1 MEVNLVPFWS
11 RLDRLVTELNLQSR
25 RLLECRI
32 EVVTVLNMSRRTI
45 VACTAV
51 VLLTAIGSGS
61 VSADES
67 VPPTTTTVVE
77 QFDEE
82 SGLIYS
88 QVDDHTIEVSLP
100 D

>member
-1 MEVNLVPFWS
+1 MQRP
-11 RLDRLVTELNLQSR
+11 
-25 RLLECRI
+25 
-32 EVVTVLNMSRRTI
+32 VVTVLNMSTRRNL

-67 VPPTTTTVVE
+67 VPPPTTTTTVVE
-77 QFDEE
+77 QYDEE
-82 SGLIYS
+82 SGLIWS
-88 QVDDHTIEVSLP
+88 QVDDTTIEVSLP

>member
-1 MEVNLVPFWS
+1 
-11 RLDRLVTELNLQSR
+11 
-25 RLLECRI
+25 LLECRI
-32 EVVTVLNMSRRTI
+32 EVVTVVNMSRRAI

-67 VPPTTTTVVE
+67 VRVPTTPSVVE

-82 SGLIYS
+82 SGLIWS
-88 QVDDHTIEVSLP
+88 QVDDTTIEVSLP

>member
-1 MEVNLVPFWS
+1 
-11 RLDRLVTELNLQSR
+11 
-25 RLLECRI
+25 
-32 EVVTVLNMSRRTI
+32 MSNRRTL
-45 VACTAV
+45 VACTAI

-67 VPPTTTTVVE
+67 VPPSTTTTVVE

-82 SGLIYS
+82 SDLIWS
-88 QVDDHTIEVSLP
+88 QIDDHTIEVSFP

>member
-1 MEVNLVPFWS
+1 
-11 RLDRLVTELNLQSR
+11 
-25 RLLECRI
+25 
-32 EVVTVLNMSRRTI
+32 MSP
-45 VACTAV
+45 TAV